1 MEKIKGAIYLKI
13 SGIFALVV
21 GILYTV
27 MIVTA
32 AIGIPLI
39 VGGAKLMG
47 YSEMTKDE
55 YEKVKG
61 SALGWSIFFVFVAL
75 VPGVLGIVGAVMS
88 DEDKQDSVNNEQ
100 KQEPM
105 VAENKQN
112 SVNGEQKQE
121 PIGVENQVKN
131 TEQVQQENKP
141 LKDSLT
147 DKIERLY
154 LLKKRGVITDE
165 EFAIL
170 KTKYIKED
178 K

>member
-1 MEKIKGAIYLKI
+1 
-13 SGIFALVV
+13 
-21 GILYTV
+21 
-27 MIVTA
+27 
-32 AIGIPLI
+32 
-39 VGGAKLMG
+39 
-47 YSEMTKDE
+47 
-55 YEKVKG
+55 
-61 SALGWSIFFVFVAL
+61 
-75 VPGVLGIVGAVMS
+75 
-88 DEDKQDSVNNEQ
+88 
-100 KQEPM
+100 M
-105 VAENKQN
+105 VAENKQY

-121 PIGVENQVKN
+121 PIGVENQVKK